1 MKRTLIALT
10 ALALLVWGAT
20 RFFKAERLRE
30 QVKSSLEA
38 SLHRRVEIN
47 GPLDY
52 KWLTGPGFEVI
63 DVVIHDD
70 PRLGLEPLAYVNS
83 VEATPRWFAL
93 LTGKMAFSTI
103 RLVEPSVNLL
113 RAESG
118 ELNIQPFL
126 TELFGARETGND
138 LPEIKVRGGRINFKQ
153 GHRKHVLYFTNTDL
167 ELWPT
172 ETSGFNIRILTDA
185 ARTDRQPLGYGS
197 FSAHGRLRFLPQS
210 EPELDMT
217 LDLDRNSLADV
228 LVLFEGRRPDISGR
242 ISARTKLIGPLSKLK
257 LDGRLDLEGFQRW
270 NIPGLKPGAMTL
282 YYTGEADLTRQTIRL
297 GSVVSDK
304 AGLPMR
310 LRFRA
315 TQAFSNP
322 RWALVVTAAELPAA
336 VFTDVSKVTGFALP
350 EGFPAAGAAAGGLG
364 ISSSVPHLRGGFLL
378 TGPDQKDYRIEMDTP
393 PAALPAP
400 VESRPNSGGK
410 YGPSGS
416 LQAPR

>member
-10 ALALLVWGAT
+10 LLALLVWGGT

-47 GPLDY
+47 GRLDY
-52 KWLTGPGFEVI
+52 KWLTGPGFEVN

-70 PRLGLEPLAYVNS
+70 PRLGLEPLAYVTA

-93 LTGKMAFSTI
+93 VTGKVAFSTI
-103 RLVEPSVNLL
+103 RLIEPSVNLL
-113 RAESG
+113 RTEAG

-126 TELFGARETGND
+126 TELFGARETGTD

-153 GHRKHVLYFTNTDL
+153 GHRKHVLYFTNTDM

-197 FSAHGRLRFLPQS
+197 FSAYGRLRFLPQN

-217 LDLDRNSLADV
+217 LDLDRNALADV
-228 LVLFEGRRPDISGR
+228 LVLFEGRRVDMSGR

-282 YYTGEADLTRQTIRL
+282 FYTGQADLPKQTIRL
-297 GSVVSDK
+297 GSVVEEKS
-304 AGLPMR
+304 GLPMR
-310 LRFRA
+310 LQFRA

-322 RWALVVTAAELPAA
+322 RWALVITAQELPAA
-336 VFTDVSKVTGFALP
+336 VFTDVSKVTGFPLP
-350 EGFPAAGAAAGGLG
+350 EGFPAAGAAAGAVG
-364 ISSSVPHLRGGFLL
+364 ISSSFPHLRGGFLV
-378 TGPDQKDYRIEMDTP
+378 TGPDQKDFRLEMDAA
-393 PAALPAP
+393 PADAVSGGP
-400 VESRPNSGGK
+400 SSGGK
-410 YGPSGS
+410 SAPSGS
-416 LQAPR
+416 LPVPR